1 MNTLVLRGRRDP
13 FAEFDALFRTPFGTD
28 AARRGRFVPAADIVR
43 DGDDAVVSLEL
54 PGLDAERDISVEVDG
69 GRLVV
74 TGQRRDER
82 SDDRDGRSLRE
93 LRYGTFRRSFTLPQH
108 VTGEDVSAGYDAGI
122 LTVRVGGAYS
132 GSTAHRI
139 PVTAGSTASAG
150 ESASDTG
157 SDGEPQAA

>member
-13 FAEFDALFRTPFGTD
+13 FADFDALFRTAFGTD
-28 AARRGRFVPAADIVR
+28 AARRGRFVPAAEIVR

-74 TGQRRDER
+74 TGERRDER
-82 SDDRDGRSLRE
+82 SEDRDGRSLRE

-122 LTVRVGGAYS
+122 LTVRVTGAYA

-139 PVTAGSTASAG
+139 PVTAGPAPAA
-150 ESASDTG
+150 EAAD
-157 SDGEPQAA
+157 EQAAA

>member
-13 FAEFDALFRTPFGTD
+13 FAEFDTLFRTAIGTD
-28 AARRGRFVPAADIVR
+28 AARRGRFAPAAEIIR

-74 TGQRRDER
+74 TVERRDER
-82 SDDRDGRSLRE
+82 SEDRGGRSLRE

-108 VTGEDVSAGYDAGI
+108 VTSEDVSAGYDAGM
-122 LTVRVGGAYS
+122 LTVRVADAYS
-132 GSTAHRI
+132 GSTAQRI
-139 PVTAGSTASAG
+139 PVTAGPAPTAEA
-150 ESASDTG
+150 ASDTAT
-157 SDGEPQAA
+157 DGEPQAA